1 MILKALAASAML
13 AVAASASAAPGLVA
27 RLAWLQGCWQVQGSE
42 AGTVEQWTAAAGGTL
57 FGLSRTVK
65 GGKTSEFEFLHVREV
80 EPGVLAYIAQPSGR
94 PPTPFPLLRS
104 TDNEFVFENLNN
116 DFPQRVIYR
125 RDGPNAVVA
134 RIEGMRKGVP
144 RGIDFPMKRI
154 ACDPA

>member
-1 MILKALAASAML
+1 MIKIWTATTLLVLASSALAAPDP
-13 AVAASASAAPGLVA
+13 VTK
-27 RLAWLQGCWQVQGSE
+27 LAWLQGCWQVQGSE
-42 AGTVEQWTAAAGGTL
+42 TGTVEQWTSAAGGTL

-65 GGKTSEFEFLHVREV
+65 AGKTTEFEFVHVREV

-104 TDNEFVFENLNN
+104 TESEFVFENLSN

-134 RIEGMRKGVP
+134 RIEGTSKGKIK
-144 RGIDFPMKRI
+144 GIDFPMKRI
-154 ACDPA
+154 SCDSA